1 MADQNARVVY
11 STGTGRIC
19 PECGGPLDRCGG
31 RHQDAGADEPLPSA
45 SSRIVA
51 KLRMERKG
59 RGGKTVTVIDGLPR
73 NAAFLKELCQDLKR
87 AAGCGGA
94 VLDGAVELQGDLRD
108 RAREILVR
116 RGFTVKG

>member
-1 MADQNARVVY
+1 MAEQNTRVVY

-19 PECGGPLDRCGG
+19 PECGGPFDRCEG
-31 RHQDAGADEPLPSA
+31 RHAEADEAIPS
-45 SSRIVA
+45 RVVA
-51 KLRMERKG
+51 KLRMEKKG

-94 VLDGAVELQGDLRD
+94 VVDGAVELQGDLRD
-108 RAREILVR
+108 RAREILAR